1 MLRHSIR
8 LPLTLGIVLVV
19 LASALAVGWNLLVV
33 SDLGPVAERLSALHW
48 TLLVA
53 GSLFFAALI
62 GGLLLLSAWL
72 VREMRH
78 SQRQQAFLDA
88 VTHEMK
94 TPLAS
99 LRLYVETLA
108 LRDPGP
114 ERRHEFLGRMREDVE
129 RLERTVVQV
138 LAAARAAAWTRR
150 PQRAPVAVA
159 EVLAACVR
167 ELRER
172 YRLPPG
178 AVRLEVEDGPVA
190 LGQPDELALVFRNL
204 IDNAVKYSG
213 PEVDVQVRA
222 YATDDGTVRVDIQD
236 RGVGIPRTE
245 LRRIFQPFYRAGLD
259 VQRRVAGLGL
269 GLFIVRWLVQR
280 QGGRVEA
287 RSEGPGRGSRFAV
300 ALRAAPGGRG
310 LPLPVAHS
318 AAGAM
323 EAHAQRPGR

>member
-1 MLRHSIR
+1 
-8 LPLTLGIVLVV
+8 
-19 LASALAVGWNLLVV
+19 
-33 SDLGPVAERLSALHW
+33 
-48 TLLVA
+48 
-53 GSLFFAALI
+53 
-62 GGLLLLSAWL
+62 
-72 VREMRH
+72 
-78 SQRQQAFLDA
+78 
-88 VTHEMK
+88 MK

-114 ERRHEFLGRMREDVE
+114 ERRAEFLGRMRADVE

-150 PQRAPVAVA
+150 PHREPVELG
-159 EVLAACVR
+159 EVLEACVR

-172 YRLPPG
+172 YRLPPES
-178 AVRLEVEDGPVA
+178 VRLEVERPAVA

-213 PEVDVQVRA
+213 PDVDVQVRA
-222 YATDDGTVRVDIQD
+222 GATGDGSVRVEIVD
-236 RGVGIPRTE
+236 RGVGIPRGE

-280 QGGRVEA
+280 QGGRVRA

-300 ALRAAPGGRG
+300 TLRAAPAV
-310 LPLPVAHS
+310 LAPPLAL
-318 AAGAM
+318 
-323 EAHAQRPGR
+323 EAHAERPGR

>member
-1 MLRHSIR
+1 MRRSIR
-8 LPLTLGIVLVV
+8 LPLTLGIALVV
-19 LASALAVGWNLLVV
+19 LALTLAVAWNVIVV
-33 SDLGPVAERLSALHW
+33 SDLGPVAERLSVLHW
-48 TLLVA
+48 ALLVA

-62 GGLLLLSAWL
+62 AGLLLLCVWL
-72 VREMRH
+72 VREMRQ

-88 VTHEMK
+88 VTHELK

-99 LRLYVETLA
+99 LRLYVDTLA

-114 ERRHEFLGRMREDVE
+114 ERRAEFLDRMRDDLE

-138 LAAARAAAWTRR
+138 LAAARAAAWMRR
-150 PQRAPVAVA
+150 PHREPVAVA
-159 EVLAACVR
+159 ELLDGCVR
-167 ELRER
+167 ELVER

-178 AVRLEVEDGPVA
+178 AVRLEVAGRPRA

-213 PEVDVQVRA
+213 PEVDVR
-222 YATDDGTVRVDIQD
+222 VRVGEAADAGGVRVEIED
-236 RGVGIPRTE
+236 RGVGIPRAE

-300 ALRAAPGGRG
+300 SLPAAPALREP
-310 LPLPVAHS
+310 PLAL
-318 AAGAM
+318 
-323 EAHAQRPGR
+323 EAHAPRPGR

>member
-1 MLRHSIR
+1 LLRSIR

-19 LASALAVGWNLLVV
+19 LALALAVGWNVIVV

-48 TLLVA
+48 ALLVA

-114 ERRHEFLGRMREDVE
+114 ERRQEFLGRMREDVE

-150 PQRAPVAVA
+150 PHREPVELAT
-159 EVLAACVR
+159 VLSACVR

-172 YRLPPG
+172 YRLPPE
-178 AVRLEVEDGPVA
+178 AVRLEVEGGPVA
-190 LGQPDELALVFRNL
+190 LGQPDELALVFGNL

-213 PEVDVQVRA
+213 PEVDVRVRA
-222 YATDDGTVRVDIQD
+222 HAAGDGTVRVEIED
-236 RGVGIPRTE
+236 RGVGIPRAE

-280 QGGRVEA
+280 QGGRVVA

-300 ALRAAPGGRG
+300 SLRAAPGARAMPA
-310 LPLPVAHS
+310 LVAPR
-318 AAGAM
+318 ADGAM